1 MTEAEKERAA
11 VVEWLRGQ
19 ADLTDWVCEIATLGW
34 AADSIKRNDH
44 LKEQA
49 DG

>member
-11 VVEWLRGQ
+11 VVAAAYVHSNGRG
-19 ADLTDWVCEIATLGW
+19 IAAYNL
-34 AADSIKRNDH
+34 AAFIRGYH

-49 DG
+49 DGQG